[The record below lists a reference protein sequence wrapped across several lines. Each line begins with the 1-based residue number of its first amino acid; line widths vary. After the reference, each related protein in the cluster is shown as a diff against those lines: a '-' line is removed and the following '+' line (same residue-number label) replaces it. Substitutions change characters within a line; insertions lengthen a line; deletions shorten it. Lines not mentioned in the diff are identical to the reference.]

1 MDLQA
6 FLKKEGELP
15 LDQIVQNG
23 GFCGILRK
31 IVCVGDSL
39 SSGEMEGLMG
49 GKKIFHDMYE
59 YSWGQFLARDIGA
72 EVYNCSKGGMTAKA
86 YIEGFADE
94 NGFWDEKYS
103 AQAYIIALGV
113 NDMAHVIEGEMEYG
127 TLDDVHVSEHE
138 KNPHTFIGSYAAIIS
153 RYQKM
158 MPKAKFFL
166 MTMPSHH
173 MDDDLGRHYDM
184 HQKTM
189 HELAA
194 MFENCYVLDFRKY
207 APDYNADFK
216 KTFYLAGHMNPTGY
230 RLTALM
236 VESYID
242 YLIRHNVDDFRQI
255 AFVGTPY
262 HNEAEK
268 W

>member
-6 FLKKEGELP
+6 FLKKEGEQP
-15 LDQIVQNG
+15 LDRIVNNG

-39 SSGEMEGLMG
+39 SSGEMEGKMD

-59 YSWGQFLARDIGA
+59 YSWGQFLARDTGA
-72 EVYNCSKGGMTAKA
+72 EVYNCSRGGMTAKA
-86 YIEGFADE
+86 YIEKFADE
-94 NGFWDEKYS
+94 QGFFDEKYA
-103 AQAYIIALGV
+103 AQGYIIALGV
-113 NDMAHVIEGEMEYG
+113 NDMARVIEGEMEYG
-127 TLDDVHVSEHE
+127 SLDDVHPDAPEE
-138 KNPHTFIGSYAAIIS
+138 NPHTFIGSYAAIIS
-153 RYQKM
+153 RYQRM
-158 MPKAKFFL
+158 VPKAKFFL
-166 MTMPSHH
+166 FTMPSHH
-173 MDDDLGRHYDM
+173 MDDALGQHYDK

-189 HELAA
+189 YELAEI
-194 MFENCYVLDFRKY
+194 FDNCYVLDFRKH
-207 APDYNADFK
+207 APDFNAEFK
-216 KTFYLAGHMNPTGY
+216 KAFYLAGHMNPMGY
-230 RLTALM
+230 RLVALM

-262 HNEAEK
+262 HNEDEK

>member
-1 MDLQA
+1 MDLRA
-6 FLKKEGELP
+6 FLKKEGEQP
-15 LDQIVQNG
+15 LDQIVTGG
-23 GFCGILRK
+23 GFCGIFRK

-39 SSGEMEGLMG
+39 SSGEMEGMMD
-49 GKKIFHDMYE
+49 GKRIYHDMYE
-59 YSWGQFLARDIGA
+59 YSWGQFMARDIGA
-72 EVYNCSKGGMTAKA
+72 EVYNCSRGGMTAKA
-86 YIEGFADE
+86 YVESFADE
-94 NGFWDEKYS
+94 RGFWDEKYS
-103 AQAYIIALGV
+103 AQGYIIALGV
-113 NDMAHVIEGEMEYG
+113 NDMARVIEGEMEYG
-127 TLDDVHVSEHE
+127 SLADVHVDAPEE
-138 KNPHTFIGSYAAIIS
+138 KSHTFVGSYAAILS

-158 MPKAKFFL
+158 VPKAKFFL

-173 MDDDLGRHYDM
+173 MDDALGQYYDK

-189 HELAA
+189 YELAEL
-194 MFENCYVLDFRKY
+194 FENCYVLDFRKY
-207 APDYNADFK
+207 APDYNAEFK
-216 KTFYLAGHMNPTGY
+216 KTFYLAGHMNAAGY

-262 HNEAEK
+262 HNENEK